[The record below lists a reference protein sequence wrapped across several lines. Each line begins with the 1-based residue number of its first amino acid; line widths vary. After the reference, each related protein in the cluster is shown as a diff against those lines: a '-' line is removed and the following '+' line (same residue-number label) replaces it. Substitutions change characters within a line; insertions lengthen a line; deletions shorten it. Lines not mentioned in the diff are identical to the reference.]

1 MLYWCQSR
9 SATDRTENP
18 TMTRNTLDG
27 PYTILTSNERDSAK
41 VAAHVEAKQDRIT
54 AYDTWMRRGWDTDQQ
69 AYEQALN
76 AERNAWY
83 VAFTRTTT

>member
-1 MLYWCQSR
+1 
-9 SATDRTENP
+9 
-18 TMTRNTLDG
+18 MTRNTLDG

-83 VAFTRTTT
+83 VAFTRTTN